1 MNIFNDI
8 QEAYW
13 QYQHDWGV
21 IPNLLFMNAH
31 DYHQSIKNV
40 EVGMPNI
47 MFIHEIARNTF
58 LGCEVFLINNP
69 TFKGVQFREL
79 NDLLTAIKHE
89 RGYLSGDIKVYK
101 HKPLDIDYSR
111 PGTDKADPKVA
122 IPIERHYVVIDQLAA
137 MVFIKRKSMDNVNKM
152 LSPRRVRQKSK

>member
-8 QEAYW
+8 REAYW

-21 IPNLLFMNAH
+21 TPNLLFMNAH

-47 MFIHEIARNTF
+47 MSIHEIDRDTF

-69 TFKGVQFREL
+69 TFKGIQFREL

-101 HKPLDIDYSR
+101 HKPLDIDYSTL
-111 PGTDKADPKVA
+111 GTDKADPKAA
-122 IPIERHYVVIDQLAA
+122 IPIERNYVVIDQLAA
-137 MVFIKRKSMDNVNKM
+137 MVFIKRKSMDNINKM
-152 LSPRRVRQKSK
+152 LSPMRVRQKSK

>member
-47 MFIHEIARNTF
+47 MSIHEIARNTF

-69 TFKGVQFREL
+69 TFKGIQFREL

-89 RGYLSGDIKVYK
+89 CGYLSGDIKVYK
-101 HKPLDIDYSR
+101 HKPLDIDTPSASR
-111 PGTDKADPKVA
+111 HTLRYTTCSVTFSTRLLITSVFVA
-122 IPIERHYVVIDQLAA
+122 SLFFMSSYRPL
-137 MVFIKRKSMDNVNKM
+137 N
-152 LSPRRVRQKSK
+152 L